1 MMKNGTFAPGNGVV
15 QGGSHSSTLF
25 AYALD
30 FWLSKL
36 IDAWR
41 TDCTQPSLHTLIA
54 WLFVDDLIMRFTGWK
69 QLADRF
75 PLVVNHLLA
84 AALHLYLRKTKLMAP
99 QIYVAP
105 CRRH

>member
-1 MMKNGTFAPGNGVV
+1 MKEASLLYRLVGSQVVLVQWHDEEWDLRPGNGVV

-30 FWLSKL
+30 FWLSRL

-54 WLFVDDLIMRFTGWK
+54 WLFVDDLIMRFTG
-69 QLADRF
+69 
-75 PLVVNHLLA
+75 
-84 AALHLYLRKTKLMAP
+84 
-99 QIYVAP
+99 
-105 CRRH
+105 